1 MGSDKCSGQITLFPP
16 KKKPIDAKIPS
27 HQLMIRSGM
36 IKQESAGIYSWLPI
50 GLKVLKKIEKIV
62 REEQEK
68 AGAIEILMPTLQS
81 SELWSESG
89 RYDSY
94 GDEMLR
100 ITDRHSRTLVYGPT
114 NEEQVTEIFRKY
126 IKSYKSLPLNLFHI
140 QWKFRDE
147 VRPRFG
153 VMRGRE
159 FLMKDAYSFDL
170 NQEEAKLSYYK
181 MFIAY
186 LKTFKRL
193 GLNAIPV
200 AADSGPIGGNLSH
213 EFSIVA
219 ETGESEIFCDRN
231 LLEID
236 IDENIYNS
244 NDKIISVVENY
255 LNFYS
260 ATDDKHDEKEFNN
273 LVSKNNQVNGRGI
286 EVGHIFSFGDKY
298 SNPMKASISGSDG
311 KISDVFMGSYGIGV
325 SRLVAAIIETSNDEK
340 GIIWPT
346 SVAPF
351 LVNIINLKN
360 KDDNCKNKCLEIHN
374 NLAKNDIESIIDD
387 RDESAG
393 KKFSDSDLIGFPV
406 TIIVGPRELENGNV
420 EIKFRKE
427 GSNQIL
433 PYSNVLKIIKNK
445 LFEE

>member
-1 MGSDKCSGQITLFPP
+1 MLWSNYFIPTQKE
-16 KKKPIDAKIPS
+16 KPIDAKIPS

-62 REEQEK
+62 RDEQER

-81 SELWSESG
+81 SELWNESG

-94 GDEMLR
+94 GDEMLK
-100 ITDRHSRTLVYGPT
+100 INDRHDRTLIYGPT

-186 LKTFKRL
+186 LRTFEKL
-193 GLNAIPV
+193 GINAIPV

-213 EFSIVA
+213 EFSVVA
-219 ETGESEIFCDRN
+219 DTGESKIFCDKN
-231 LLEID
+231 LLEIS

-244 NDKIISVVENY
+244 DNKIIDVVENY

-260 ATDDKHDEKEFNN
+260 ATDDKHDVKKFNN
-273 LVSKNNQVNGRGI
+273 LVTKDNQVTGRGI

-298 SNPMKASISGSDG
+298 SDPMKASIIGNDG
-311 KISDVFMGSYGIGV
+311 KISNVYMGSYGIGV

-360 KDDNCKNKCLEIHN
+360 KDNNCMDKCIEIHN
-374 NLAKNDIESIIDD
+374 DLEKNDIDSIVDD

-406 TIIVGPRELENGNV
+406 TLVVGPRELENGNV
-420 EIKFRKE
+420 EIRFRRE
-427 GSNQIL
+427 GNNQII
-433 PYSNVLKIIKNK
+433 PYDNVLKIIKNK

>member
-1 MGSDKCSGQITLFPP
+1 MLWSNYFIPTQKE
-16 KKKPIDAKIPS
+16 KPIDAKIPS

-420 EIKFRKE
+420 EIKFRNE

>member
-1 MGSDKCSGQITLFPP
+1 MLWSNYFIPTQKE
-16 KKKPIDAKIPS
+16 KPIDAKIPS

-89 RYDSY
+89 RFDSY

-260 ATDDKHDEKEFNN
+260 ATDNKHDEKKFNN
-273 LVSKNNQVNGRGI
+273 LVSKNNQLNGRGI

>member
-1 MGSDKCSGQITLFPP
+1 MLWSNYFIPTQKE
-16 KKKPIDAKIPS
+16 KPIDAKIPS

-236 IDENIYNS
+236 IDENVYNS

>member
-1 MGSDKCSGQITLFPP
+1 MLWSNYFIPTQKE
-16 KKKPIDAKIPS
+16 KPIDAKIPS

-311 KISDVFMGSYGIGV
+311 KVSDVFMGSYGIGV

>member
-1 MGSDKCSGQITLFPP
+1 MLWSNYFIPTQKE
-16 KKKPIDAKIPS
+16 KPIDAKIPS

-100 ITDRHSRTLVYGPT
+100 ITDRHNRTLVYGPT

-213 EFSIVA
+213 EFSIIA

-231 LLEID
+231 LLEIG

-244 NDKIISVVENY
+244 NDKILSAVENY

-260 ATDDKHDEKEFNN
+260 ATDDKHDEKKFNN

-298 SNPMKASISGSDG
+298 SSPMKASISASDG

-351 LVNIINLKN
+351 LVDIINLKN
-360 KDDNCKNKCLEIHN
+360 KDNNCKNKCFEIHN
-374 NLAKNDIESIIDD
+374 NLAKNSIESIIDD

-406 TIIVGPRELENGNV
+406 TIIVGPRELENGNI
-420 EIKFRKE
+420 EIRFRKE
-427 GSNQIL
+427 GSKQIL
-433 PYSNVLKIIKNK
+433 PYNNVLKIIKNK

>member
-1 MGSDKCSGQITLFPP
+1 MLWSNYFIPTQKE
-16 KKKPIDAKIPS
+16 KPIDAKIPS

-50 GLKVLKKIEKIV
+50 GLKVLKKIEKII
-62 REEQEK
+62 RDEQER

-89 RYDSY
+89 RYNSY

-100 ITDRHSRTLVYGPT
+100 INDRHDRTLIYGPT

-186 LKTFKRL
+186 LRTFERL

-219 ETGESEIFCDRN
+219 DTGESEIFCDKN
-231 LLEID
+231 LLEIS
-236 IDENIYNS
+236 IDENIYSS
-244 NDKIISVVENY
+244 NDKIIDIVENY
-255 LNFYS
+255 LDFYS
-260 ATDDKHDEKEFNN
+260 ATDDKHDTKKFNN
-273 LVSKNNQVNGRGI
+273 LVSKDNQVT
-286 EVGHIFSFGDKY
+286 VK
-298 SNPMKASISGSDG
+298 
-311 KISDVFMGSYGIGV
+311 
-325 SRLVAAIIETSNDEK
+325 
-340 GIIWPT
+340 
-346 SVAPF
+346 
-351 LVNIINLKN
+351 
-360 KDDNCKNKCLEIHN
+360 
-374 NLAKNDIESIIDD
+374 
-387 RDESAG
+387 
-393 KKFSDSDLIGFPV
+393 
-406 TIIVGPRELENGNV
+406 
-420 EIKFRKE
+420 
-427 GSNQIL
+427 
-433 PYSNVLKIIKNK
+433 
-445 LFEE
+445 

>member
-1 MGSDKCSGQITLFPP
+1 MLWSNYFIPTQKE
-16 KKKPIDAKIPS
+16 KPIDAKIPS

-236 IDENIYNS
+236 IDENVYNS

-260 ATDDKHDEKEFNN
+260 ATDDKHDEKKFNN
-273 LVSKNNQVNGRGI
+273 LVSKNNQLNGRGI

>member
-1 MGSDKCSGQITLFPP
+1 MLWSNYFIPTQKE
-16 KKKPIDAKIPS
+16 KPIDAKIPS

-186 LKTFKRL
+186 LKTFRRL

-213 EFSIVA
+213 EFSIIA

-244 NDKIISVVENY
+244 NEKIISVVENY

-260 ATDDKHDEKEFNN
+260 ATDDKHDEKKFNN
-273 LVSKNNQVNGRGI
+273 LVSKNNQLNGRGI

-393 KKFSDSDLIGFPV
+393 KKFSDSDLIGFPA

-420 EIKFRKE
+420 EIRFRKE

>member
-1 MGSDKCSGQITLFPP
+1 MLWSNYFIPTQKE
-16 KKKPIDAKIPS
+16 KPIDAKIPS

-213 EFSIVA
+213 EFSIIA

-244 NDKIISVVENY
+244 NEKIISVVENY

-260 ATDDKHDEKEFNN
+260 ATDDKHDEKKFNN
-273 LVSKNNQVNGRGI
+273 LVSKNNQLNGRGI

-346 SVAPF
+346 SAAPF

-393 KKFSDSDLIGFPV
+393 KKFSDSDLIGFPA

-420 EIKFRKE
+420 EIRFRKE

>member
-1 MGSDKCSGQITLFPP
+1 MLWSNYFIPTQKE
-16 KKKPIDAKIPS
+16 KPIDAKIPS

-186 LKTFKRL
+186 LKTFRRL

-213 EFSIVA
+213 EFSIIA

-244 NDKIISVVENY
+244 NEKIISVVENY

-260 ATDDKHDEKEFNN
+260 ANDDKHDEKKFNN
-273 LVSKNNQVNGRGI
+273 LVSKNNQLNGRGI

-325 SRLVAAIIETSNDEK
+325 SRLVAAIIETFNDEK

-393 KKFSDSDLIGFPV
+393 KKFSDSDLIGFPA

-420 EIKFRKE
+420 EIRFRKE

>member
-1 MGSDKCSGQITLFPP
+1 MLWSNYFIPTQKE
-16 KKKPIDAKIPS
+16 KPIDAKIPS

-260 ATDDKHDEKEFNN
+260 ATDDKHDEKKFNN
-273 LVSKNNQVNGRGI
+273 LVSKNNQLNGRGI

>member
-1 MGSDKCSGQITLFPP
+1 MLWSNYFIPTQKE
-16 KKKPIDAKIPS
+16 KPIDAKIPS

-244 NDKIISVVENY
+244 NEKIISVVENY

-260 ATDDKHDEKEFNN
+260 ATDDKHDEKKFNN
-273 LVSKNNQVNGRGI
+273 LVSKNNQLNGRGI

-346 SVAPF
+346 PVAPF

-393 KKFSDSDLIGFPV
+393 KKFSDSDLIGFPA

-420 EIKFRKE
+420 EIRFRKE

>member
-1 MGSDKCSGQITLFPP
+1 MLWSNYFIPTQKE
-16 KKKPIDAKIPS
+16 KPIDAKIPS

-213 EFSIVA
+213 EFSIIA

-244 NDKIISVVENY
+244 NEKIISVVENY

-260 ATDDKHDEKEFNN
+260 ATDDKHDEKKFNN

-393 KKFSDSDLIGFPV
+393 KKFSDSDLIGFPA

-420 EIKFRKE
+420 EIRLRKE

>member
-1 MGSDKCSGQITLFPP
+1 MLWSNYFIPTQKE
-16 KKKPIDAKIPS
+16 KPIDAKIPS

-62 REEQEK
+62 RDEQEK

-81 SELWSESG
+81 SELWGESG

-213 EFSIVA
+213 EFSIIA

-244 NDKIISVVENY
+244 NEKIISVVENY

-260 ATDDKHDEKEFNN
+260 ATDDKHDEKKFNN
-273 LVSKNNQVNGRGI
+273 LVSKNNQLNGRGI

-346 SVAPF
+346 SAAPF

-393 KKFSDSDLIGFPV
+393 KKFSDSDLIGFPA

-420 EIKFRKE
+420 EIRFRKE

>member
-1 MGSDKCSGQITLFPP
+1 MLWSNYFIPTQKE
-16 KKKPIDAKIPS
+16 KPIDAKIPS

-231 LLEID
+231 LLEIG

-360 KDDNCKNKCLEIHN
+360 KDDNCKNKCFEIHN
-374 NLAKNDIESIIDD
+374 NLAKNSIESIIDD

-433 PYSNVLKIIKNK
+433 PYNNVLKIIKNK

>member
-1 MGSDKCSGQITLFPP
+1 MLWSNYFIPTQKE
-16 KKKPIDAKIPS
+16 KPIDAKIPS

-213 EFSIVA
+213 EFSIIA

-244 NDKIISVVENY
+244 NEKIISVVENY

-260 ATDDKHDEKEFNN
+260 ATDDKHDEKKFNN
-273 LVSKNNQVNGRGI
+273 LVSKNNQLNGRGI

-311 KISDVFMGSYGIGV
+311 KISDVFMGSYGFGV

-393 KKFSDSDLIGFPV
+393 KKFSDSDLIGFPA

-420 EIKFRKE
+420 EIRFRKE

>member
-1 MGSDKCSGQITLFPP
+1 MLWSNYFIPTQKE
-16 KKKPIDAKIPS
+16 KPIDAKIPS

-186 LKTFKRL
+186 LRTFKRL

-200 AADSGPIGGNLSH
+200 TADSGPIGGNLSH

-260 ATDDKHDEKEFNN
+260 ATDDKHDEKKFNN
-273 LVSKNNQVNGRGI
+273 LVSKNNQLNGRGI

>member
-1 MGSDKCSGQITLFPP
+1 MLWSNYFIPTQKE
-16 KKKPIDAKIPS
+16 KPIDAKIPS

-50 GLKVLKKIEKIV
+50 GLKVLKKIEKII
-62 REEQEK
+62 RDEQER

-89 RYDSY
+89 RYNSY

-100 ITDRHSRTLVYGPT
+100 INDRHDRTLIYGPT

-170 NQEEAKLSYYK
+170 SQEEAKLSYYK

-186 LKTFKRL
+186 LRTFERL

-219 ETGESEIFCDRN
+219 DTGESEIFCDKN
-231 LLEID
+231 LLEIS
-236 IDENIYNS
+236 IDENIYSS
-244 NDKIISVVENY
+244 NDKIIDIVENY

-260 ATDDKHDEKEFNN
+260 ATDDKHDTEKFNN
-273 LVSKNNQVNGRGI
+273 LVSKDNQVTGRGI

-298 SNPMKASISGSDG
+298 SDPMKASIIGNDG
-311 KISDVFMGSYGIGV
+311 KMSNVYMGSYGIGV

-360 KDDNCKNKCLEIHN
+360 KDDNCMDKCIEIYNDLEKSGI
-374 NLAKNDIESIIDD
+374 DCIIDD

-393 KKFSDSDLIGFPV
+393 KKFSDSDLVGFPITLV
-406 TIIVGPRELENGNV
+406 VGPRELKNGNV
-420 EIKFRKE
+420 EIRFRRE
-427 GSNQIL
+427 GNNQII
-433 PYSNVLKIIKNK
+433 PFNNVLKIIKNK

>member
-1 MGSDKCSGQITLFPP
+1 MLWSNYFIPTQKE
-16 KKKPIDAKIPS
+16 KPIDAKIPS

-68 AGAIEILMPTLQS
+68 AGAIEILMLTLQS

-200 AADSGPIGGNLSH
+200 SADSGPIGGNLSH

-231 LLEID
+231 LLEIG

-260 ATDDKHDEKEFNN
+260 ATDDKHDEKKFNN

-360 KDDNCKNKCLEIHN
+360 KDDNCKNKCFEIHN
-374 NLAKNDIESIIDD
+374 NLAKNSIESIIDD

-433 PYSNVLKIIKNK
+433 PYNNVLKIIKNK

>member
-1 MGSDKCSGQITLFPP
+1 MLWSNYFIPTQKE
-16 KKKPIDAKIPS
+16 KPIDAKIPS

-213 EFSIVA
+213 EFSIIA

-244 NDKIISVVENY
+244 NEKIISVVENY

-260 ATDDKHDEKEFNN
+260 ATDDKHDEKKFNN
-273 LVSKNNQVNGRGI
+273 LVSKNNQLNGRGI

-346 SVAPF
+346 SVTPF

-393 KKFSDSDLIGFPV
+393 KKFSDSDLIGFPA

-420 EIKFRKE
+420 EIRFRKE

>member
-1 MGSDKCSGQITLFPP
+1 MLWSNYFIPTQKE
-16 KKKPIDAKIPS
+16 KPIDAKIPS

-360 KDDNCKNKCLEIHN
+360 KDDNCKNKWLEIHN

>member
-1 MGSDKCSGQITLFPP
+1 MLWSNYFIPTQKE
-16 KKKPIDAKIPS
+16 KPIDAKIPS

-340 GIIWPT
+340 GISWPT

-420 EIKFRKE
+420 EIKFRNE

>member
-1 MGSDKCSGQITLFPP
+1 MLWSNYFIPTQKE
-16 KKKPIDAKIPS
+16 KPIDAKIPS

-213 EFSIVA
+213 EFSIIA

-244 NDKIISVVENY
+244 NEKIISVVENY

-260 ATDDKHDEKEFNN
+260 ATDDKHDEKKFNN
-273 LVSKNNQVNGRGI
+273 LVSKNNQLNGRGI

-374 NLAKNDIESIIDD
+374 NLAKNSIESIIDD

-393 KKFSDSDLIGFPV
+393 KKFSDSDLIGFPA

-420 EIKFRKE
+420 EIRFRKE

>member
-1 MGSDKCSGQITLFPP
+1 MLWSYYFITT
-16 KKKPIDAKIPS
+16 KKEKPIDAKIPS

-213 EFSIVA
+213 EFSIIA
-219 ETGESEIFCDRN
+219 ETGESDIFCDRN

-244 NDKIISVVENY
+244 NEKIISVVENY

-260 ATDDKHDEKEFNN
+260 ATDDKHDEKKFNN
-273 LVSKNNQVNGRGI
+273 LVSKNNQLNGRGI
-286 EVGHIFSFGDKY
+286 EVGHIFYFGDKY
-298 SNPMKASISGSDG
+298 SKPMKASISGSDG

-393 KKFSDSDLIGFPV
+393 KKFSDSDLIGFPA
-406 TIIVGPRELENGNV
+406 TIIVGPRELENDNV
-420 EIKFRKE
+420 EIRFRKE

>member
-1 MGSDKCSGQITLFPP
+1 MLWSNYFIPTQKE
-16 KKKPIDAKIPS
+16 KPIDAKIPS

-244 NDKIISVVENY
+244 NEKIISVVENY

-260 ATDDKHDEKEFNN
+260 ATDDKHDEKKFNN
-273 LVSKNNQVNGRGI
+273 LVSKNNQLNGRGI

-346 SVAPF
+346 SVTPF

-393 KKFSDSDLIGFPV
+393 KKFSDSDLIGFPA

-420 EIKFRKE
+420 EIRFRKE

>member
-1 MGSDKCSGQITLFPP
+1 MLWSNYFIPTQKE
-16 KKKPIDAKIPS
+16 KPIDAKIPS

-231 LLEID
+231 LLEIG

-260 ATDDKHDEKEFNN
+260 ATDEKHDEKKFNN
-273 LVSKNNQVNGRGI
+273 LVSKKNQVNGRGI

-360 KDDNCKNKCLEIHN
+360 KDDNCKNKCFEIHN
-374 NLAKNDIESIIDD
+374 NLAKNSIESIIDD

-433 PYSNVLKIIKNK
+433 PYNNVLKIIKNK

>member
-1 MGSDKCSGQITLFPP
+1 MLWSNYFIPTQKE
-16 KKKPIDAKIPS
+16 KPIDAKIPS

-50 GLKVLKKIEKIV
+50 GLKVLKKIETIV
-62 REEQEK
+62 RDEQER

-100 ITDRHSRTLVYGPT
+100 INDRHNRTLIYGPT

-186 LKTFKRL
+186 LRTFERL

-219 ETGESEIFCDRN
+219 DTGESEIFCDKN
-231 LLEID
+231 LLEIC
-236 IDENIYNS
+236 IDENIYSS
-244 NDKIISVVENY
+244 NDKIIDVVENY

-260 ATDDKHDEKEFNN
+260 ATDDKHDVKKFNN
-273 LVSKNNQVNGRGI
+273 LVSKDNQVTGRGI

-298 SNPMKASISGSDG
+298 SDPMKASIIGNDG
-311 KISDVFMGSYGIGV
+311 KMSNVYMGSYGIGV
-325 SRLVAAIIETSNDEK
+325 SRLIAAIIETSNDEK
-340 GIIWPT
+340 GIIWPI

-360 KDDNCKNKCLEIHN
+360 KDDKCMDKCIEIHN
-374 NLAKNDIESIIDD
+374 DLEKNDIDSIVDD

-406 TIIVGPRELENGNV
+406 TLVVGPRELENGNV
-420 EIKFRKE
+420 EIRFRRE
-427 GSNQIL
+427 GNNQII
-433 PYSNVLKIIKNK
+433 PYDNVLKIIKNK

>member
-1 MGSDKCSGQITLFPP
+1 MLWSNYFIPTQKE
-16 KKKPIDAKIPS
+16 KPIDAKIPS

-100 ITDRHSRTLVYGPT
+100 ITDRHSRTLIYGPT

-260 ATDDKHDEKEFNN
+260 ATDNKHDEKKFNN
-273 LVSKNNQVNGRGI
+273 LVSKNNQLNGRGI

-393 KKFSDSDLIGFPV
+393 KKFSDSDLIGFPA

-420 EIKFRKE
+420 EIRFRKE

>member
-1 MGSDKCSGQITLFPP
+1 MLWSNYFIPTQKE
-16 KKKPIDAKIPS
+16 KPIDAKIPS

-50 GLKVLKKIEKIV
+50 GLKVLKKIEKII
-62 REEQEK
+62 RDEQER

-89 RYDSY
+89 RYNSY

-100 ITDRHSRTLVYGPT
+100 INDRHDRTLIYGPT

-186 LKTFKRL
+186 LRTFERL

-219 ETGESEIFCDRN
+219 DTGESEIFCDKN
-231 LLEID
+231 LLEIS
-236 IDENIYNS
+236 IDENIYSS
-244 NDKIISVVENY
+244 NDKIIDIVENY

-260 ATDDKHDEKEFNN
+260 ATDDKHDTEKFNN
-273 LVSKNNQVNGRGI
+273 LVSKDNQVTGRGI

-298 SNPMKASISGSDG
+298 SDPMKASIIGNDG
-311 KISDVFMGSYGIGV
+311 KMSNVHMGSYGIGV

-360 KDDNCKNKCLEIHN
+360 KDDNCMDKCIEIHN
-374 NLAKNDIESIIDD
+374 DLEKSGIDCIIDD

-393 KKFSDSDLIGFPV
+393 KKFSDSDLVGFPITLV
-406 TIIVGPRELENGNV
+406 VGPRELKNGNV
-420 EIKFRKE
+420 EIRFRRE
-427 GSNQIL
+427 GNNQII
-433 PYSNVLKIIKNK
+433 PFNNVLKIIKNK

>member
-1 MGSDKCSGQITLFPP
+1 MLWSNYFIPTQKE
-16 KKKPIDAKIPS
+16 KPIDAKIPS

-100 ITDRHSRTLVYGPT
+100 ITDRHNRTLVYGPT

-213 EFSIVA
+213 EFSIIA

-231 LLEID
+231 LLEIG

-244 NDKIISVVENY
+244 KDKIINVVENY

-260 ATDDKHDEKEFNN
+260 ATDDKHDEKKFNN
-273 LVSKNNQVNGRGI
+273 LVSKNNQLNGRGI

-374 NLAKNDIESIIDD
+374 NLAKNSIESIIDD

-393 KKFSDSDLIGFPV
+393 KKFSDSDLIGFPA

-420 EIKFRKE
+420 EIRFRKE

>member
-1 MGSDKCSGQITLFPP
+1 MLWSNYFIPTQKE
-16 KKKPIDAKIPS
+16 KPIDAKIPS

-114 NEEQVTEIFRKY
+114 HEEQVTEIFRKY

-186 LKTFKRL
+186 LKTFRRL

-213 EFSIVA
+213 EFSIIA

-244 NDKIISVVENY
+244 NEKIISVVENY

-260 ATDDKHDEKEFNN
+260 ATDDKHDEKKFNN
-273 LVSKNNQVNGRGI
+273 LVSKNNQLNGRGI

-346 SVAPF
+346 PVAPF

-393 KKFSDSDLIGFPV
+393 KKFSDSDLIGFPA

-420 EIKFRKE
+420 EIRFRKE

>member
-1 MGSDKCSGQITLFPP
+1 MLWSNYFIPTQKE
-16 KKKPIDAKIPS
+16 KPIDAKIPS

-213 EFSIVA
+213 EFSIIA

-244 NDKIISVVENY
+244 NEKIISVVENY

-260 ATDDKHDEKEFNN
+260 ATDDKHDEKKFNN
-273 LVSKNNQVNGRGI
+273 LVSKNNQLNGRGI

-393 KKFSDSDLIGFPV
+393 KKFSDSDLIGFPA

-420 EIKFRKE
+420 EIRFRKE

>member
-1 MGSDKCSGQITLFPP
+1 MLWSNYFIPTQKE
-16 KKKPIDAKIPS
+16 KPIDAKIPS

-89 RYDSY
+89 RFDSY

-213 EFSIVA
+213 EFSIIA

-244 NDKIISVVENY
+244 NEKIISVVENY

-260 ATDDKHDEKEFNN
+260 ATDDKHDEKKFKN
-273 LVSKNNQVNGRGI
+273 LVSKNNQLNGRGI

-346 SVAPF
+346 PVAPF

-393 KKFSDSDLIGFPV
+393 KKFSDSDLIGFPA

-420 EIKFRKE
+420 EIRFRKE

>member
-1 MGSDKCSGQITLFPP
+1 MLWSNYFIPTQKE
-16 KKKPIDAKIPS
+16 KPIDAKIPS

-213 EFSIVA
+213 EFSIIA

-244 NDKIISVVENY
+244 NEKIISVVENY

-260 ATDDKHDEKEFNN
+260 ATDDKHDEKKFNN
-273 LVSKNNQVNGRGI
+273 HVSKNNQLNGRGI

-346 SVAPF
+346 SAAPF

-360 KDDNCKNKCLEIHN
+360 KDDNCKNKCLKIHN

-393 KKFSDSDLIGFPV
+393 KKFSDSDLIGFPA

-420 EIKFRKE
+420 EIRFRKE

>member
-1 MGSDKCSGQITLFPP
+1 MLWSNYFIPTQKE
-16 KKKPIDAKIPS
+16 KPIDAKIPS

-100 ITDRHSRTLVYGPT
+100 INDRHDRTLIYGPT

-147 VRPRFG
+147 IRPRFG

-170 NQEEAKLSYYK
+170 NQDEAKLSYYK
-181 MFIAY
+181 MFISY
-186 LKTFKRL
+186 LRTFERL

-213 EFSIVA
+213 EFSVVA
-219 ETGESEIFCDRN
+219 DTGETEIFCDKN
-231 LLEID
+231 LLKINIE
-236 IDENIYNS
+236 ENIYNS
-244 NDKIISVVENY
+244 NDKIINFVEHY

-260 ATDDKHDEKEFNN
+260 ATDDKHDVKKFNN
-273 LVSKNNQVNGRGI
+273 LVAKENQVIGRGI

-298 SNPMKASISGSDG
+298 SDPMKATIIGNDG
-311 KISDVFMGSYGIGV
+311 KMSNVYMGSYGIGV

-340 GIIWPT
+340 GIIWPI

-351 LVNIINLKN
+351 LVNIINLKY
-360 KDDNCKNKCLEIHN
+360 KDDNCMNKCVEIHN
-374 NLAKNDIESIIDD
+374 LLEKSGIESIVDD
-387 RDESAG
+387 RDESPG
-393 KKFSDSDLIGFPV
+393 KKFSDSDLIGFPITLV
-406 TIIVGPRELENGNV
+406 VGPRELENGNV
-420 EIKFRKE
+420 EIKFRRE
-427 GSNQIL
+427 GSNQII
-433 PYSNVLKIIKNK
+433 PYNDVLKIIKNK

>member
-1 MGSDKCSGQITLFPP
+1 MLWSNYFIPTQKE
-16 KKKPIDAKIPS
+16 KPIDAKIPS

-260 ATDDKHDEKEFNN
+260 ATDDKHDEKKFNN
-273 LVSKNNQVNGRGI
+273 LVSKNNQLNGRGI

-420 EIKFRKE
+420 EIKFRNE